1 MGSISDL
8 SKKKLLHLYHSAF
21 FKLCHIP
28 LDWIQPDDKTFS
40 VCGQDHCNPLCFKI
54 MSSIEGS
61 KMCARQTRQ
70 RLQETRNTGKPLMN
84 RCHAGF
90 YDLVLPIFDHG
101 EYLGALCAG
110 QFRLS
115 KCSGKEVDEIAE
127 NLSFLNITPDEI
139 AAYHKNTRRF
149 TREEAEGLQELLQL
163 IADFI
168 CDSYGKSKFFA
179 SITNSSQVEKVES
192 YIKTHYTQ
200 ELTIGK
206 LARITGMSASYMIH
220 QFTSENGISPMQYLA
235 TYRVVQ
241 AIELLRKSKLDV
253 YEIALAVG
261 FRNVCSFNR
270 AFRKITGVTPSFC
283 RRNPEVAL
291 LDHKEHKKFKDI
303 DR

>member
-1 MGSISDL
+1 MGNISDL

-21 FKLCHIP
+21 FKLFHIP

-54 MSSIEGS
+54 MSSVEGN
-61 KMCARQTRQ
+61 KMCARQTRL
-70 RLQETRNTGKPLMN
+70 RLQETRNTGKALMN

-115 KCSGKEVDEIAE
+115 KCSEKEVREISEQLA
-127 NLSFLNITPDEI
+127 FLNISPEEV
-139 AAYHKNTRRF
+139 AAYHKSTRHF
-149 TREEAEGLQELLQL
+149 SREEAEGLQELLQL

-168 CDSYGKSKFFA
+168 CDSYGKSKFLA
-179 SITNSSQVEKVES
+179 SITNSSQIEKVES
-192 YIKTHYTQ
+192 YIKNHYTQ
-200 ELTIGK
+200 ELNIDK
-206 LARITGMSASYMIH
+206 LARMTGMSTSYMIH
-220 QFTSENGISPMQYLA
+220 QFTRQNGISPMQYLA
-235 TYRVVQ
+235 VYRIVQ
-241 AIELLRKSKLDV
+241 AVELLRKSKLDI

-261 FRNVCSFNR
+261 FKTVCSFNR

-283 RRNPEVAL
+283 RRNPCAMVLE
-291 LDHKEHKKFKDI
+291 KKKFKDI
-303 DR
+303 D